1 MIDAEVAAPARIEL
15 LETVARLMVRASA
28 SLDPVRL
35 QAWEEMGLTLAQL
48 RILFR
53 VRAQPGVDVRRI
65 AADIGITPSAV
76 SQQVDKLV
84 TRGMLLRRDKP
95 EDRRYVQL
103 ELTEAGHEATGQ
115 IRQASRE
122 HMIVPLGSFS
132 EADLTELQRLLTQFL
147 GQEPTW
153 SRPAATTPS

>member
-1 MIDAEVAAPARIEL
+1 MTEAARVAPPQSEL
-15 LETVARLMVRASA
+15 LESVVRLVVRVSA
-28 SLDPVRL
+28 ALDPIRL
-35 QAWEEMGLTLAQL
+35 QTWEEMGLTLAQL

-53 VRAQPGVDVRRI
+53 VRSQPGVDVRRI

-103 ELTEAGHEATGQ
+103 DLTEAGQESTGH
-115 IRQASRE
+115 IRQASWKHVSLLLAE
-122 HMIVPLGSFS
+122 FS
-132 EADLTELQRLLTQFL
+132 DAELRDLQRLLTRFL
-147 GQEPTW
+147 GRKAGW
-153 SRPAATTPS
+153 SKQAEATPG

>member
-1 MIDAEVAAPARIEL
+1 MTEATPVAPPQSEL
-15 LETVARLMVRASA
+15 LESVVRLVVRVSA
-28 SLDPVRL
+28 ALDPIRL

-103 ELTEAGHEATGQ
+103 ELTEAGQEATGH

-122 HMIVPLGSFS
+122 HVSLPLAEFS
-132 EADLTELQRLLTQFL
+132 DADLSDLQRLLTRFL
-147 GQEPTW
+147 GQEAGW
-153 SRPAATTPS
+153 SKQADATLS